1 MKYILVIADGC
12 ADDPVPELD
21 GRTPLEYASTPNMD
35 ALASAG
41 VMGNVENCPAGL
53 PAGSDTAIL
62 SIFGCDPLRCYT
74 GRAPIEAAARGIAL
88 EPGDAA
94 FRCNLVAFE
103 DGNRP
108 LEEKRLL
115 SHNAGVIEAEDA
127 LPIIRALCG
136 EPRFQRALRDAGM
149 TIYQT
154 ASFRQ
159 YAVQQGADIRGL
171 TLIPPHDHLGEA
183 AGPLMP
189 SGCEDAVV
197 LGGLIRL
204 AHELL
209 DHHPLNERRRALGKL
224 PANGIWFW
232 AEGSAVSLPGFT
244 ETYRM
249 SGGVVSAV
257 PICQGI
263 ASLVGLDTVSV
274 PGATG
279 ELETNYEGKAE
290 AALRILETHDFTA
303 VHVEAPDECT
313 HNGDLQ
319 GKIRSLEW
327 IDGRVLAPLLKGIRQ
342 NGWEFRLL
350 LLSDHKTLTSTRG
363 HAHGAVPFCLY
374 DSRRDRKTGSTFCE
388 KAGEAGLSVDR
399 GTKLMGMLFEK

>member
-12 ADDPVPELD
+12 ADDPVPELG
-21 GRTPLEYASTPNMD
+21 GRTPLECADTPNMD

-41 VMGNVENCPAGL
+41 IMGSVVNCPEAL

-74 GRAPIEAAARGIAL
+74 GRAPIEAAARGVTL
-88 EPGDAA
+88 DPGDAA
-94 FRCNLVAFE
+94 FRCNLVTFE
-103 DGNRP
+103 DGDAP

-115 SHNAGVIEAEDA
+115 SHNAGVIEEEDA
-127 LPIIRALCG
+127 LAIVQALCD
-136 EPRFQRALRDAGM
+136 EPRFQQALCDAGM
-149 TIYQT
+149 IICRT

-159 YAVQQGADIRGL
+159 YAVQKGADIRGL

-189 SGCEDAVV
+189 SGCEDARV

-209 DHHPLNERRRALGKL
+209 DRHPLNDRRRALGKL

-232 AEGSAVSLPGFT
+232 AEGTAVSLPSFP

-249 SGGVVSAV
+249 TGGVVSAV

-263 ASLVGLDTVSV
+263 ASLAGLEAVSV

-290 AALRILETHDFTA
+290 AVLRILETHDFAA

-313 HNGDLQ
+313 HNGDLS
-319 GKIRSLEW
+319 GKLRSLEW
-327 IDGRVLAPLLKGIRQ
+327 IDGRVLAPLLEGIREH
-342 NGWEFRLL
+342 GWEFRLL

-363 HAHGAVPFCLY
+363 HAYGAVPFCLY
-374 DSRRDRKTGSTFCE
+374 DSREDRKTGLTFCE
-388 KAGEAGLSVDR
+388 RAGASGPAFER